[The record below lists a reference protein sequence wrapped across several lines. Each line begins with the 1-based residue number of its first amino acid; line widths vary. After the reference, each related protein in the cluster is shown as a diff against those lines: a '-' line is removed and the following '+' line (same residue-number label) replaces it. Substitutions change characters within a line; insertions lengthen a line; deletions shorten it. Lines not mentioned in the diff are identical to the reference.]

1 MSGRYPE
8 WGAAIVAHVRQ
19 AVARPAVLVV
29 AVVLVSLLGCEP
41 LSTFQPPDVLAEGE
55 RAIGGS
61 ALGVGWDGRDPDR
74 SSGILP
80 SLWYRSSIDEN
91 TDFGIG
97 IGPFVSTFDIKR
109 VLLRKRLLLSGDLG
123 VSVDTYGDVYDT
135 FALEALLLRPAL
147 LLGTEQVYGGVWGL
161 YAVPEDENVTESG
174 VMLGAALGDR
184 RKVML
189 EYNFR
194 WLHGE
199 ERGVAAYGLALQWAL
214 GGREQAGK

>member
-1 MSGRYPE
+1 MRVE
-8 WGAAIVAHVRQ
+8 RAA
-19 AVARPAVLVV
+19 ARRIGLVV
-29 AVVLVSLLGCEP
+29 AVTLFSLQGCEP
-41 LSTFQPPDVLAEGE
+41 LSTFQSPDVLDLGE
-55 RAIGGS
+55 RAVGGS
-61 ALGVGWDGRDPDR
+61 ALGVGWEGRDPER
-74 SSGILP
+74 SSGVLP

-109 VLLRKRLLLSGDLG
+109 VLLRKRLLLSGNLG
-123 VSVDTYGDVYDT
+123 VSVDTYGDIYDM

-174 VMLGAALGDR
+174 VMLGVSLGDR
-184 RKVML
+184 TKLMF
-189 EYNFR
+189 ECNYR

-199 ERGVAAYGLALQWAL
+199 ERAVVAYGLALQRAW
-214 GGREQAGK
+214 GGQAHAGK